1 MVLRTN
7 RWPITVIAVLA
18 SFFGARQ
25 LVMRAEVPITAF
37 SLQQDVSLAQ
47 PGEALQV
54 SKHRTIARRSDGV
67 TVILETVGHIED
79 AITTRHIVAPSAVV
93 SLDVTLY
100 DNLKMKT
107 TWPVAPHGS
116 DGERLSRDLALAG
129 RNCARRGGP
138 DIMVGADNLL
148 GQAVITSQMT
158 TGKNIVTAW
167 ARRRWRVRS
176 CMRKRKKSFQMVP
189 AVWCTRT
196 RRSHSHL
203 ASLIRVCSSSTLTM
217 SRRARRSP
225 GTVWCR

>member
-79 AITTRHIVAPSAVV
+79 AITTRHIVAPSAVA

-129 RNCARRGGP
+129 RNCARRGG
-138 DIMVGADNLL
+138 L
-148 GQAVITSQMT
+148 TSWSGPMT
-158 TGKNIVTAW
+158 CWG
-167 ARRRWRVRS
+167 RRSSRVR
-176 CMRKRKKSFQMVP
+176 
-189 AVWCTRT
+189 
-196 RRSHSHL
+196 
-203 ASLIRVCSSSTLTM
+203 
-217 SRRARRSP
+217 
-225 GTVWCR
+225 